1 MNSSIGIIGLGTVGK
16 SCKFGFEKLGHRIS
30 FHDTAHNTKL
40 EDVLDTEIVFICVP
54 TPSREDGSCDVSIVE
69 DTILSL
75 KRLNYSG
82 IVAIK
87 STVTPGTT
95 SKIREETGLNVCFV
109 PEFLRERCAISDFV
123 ENHVLLAVGC
133 KDDNTFEYIK
143 KIHGTYP
150 KEYSKLR
157 ITEAEMLK
165 YYSNIFNAVRIIF
178 ANEFFEVC
186 KAVGA
191 DYQEVKNAYIKTGAV
206 PDKYLD
212 VNDSFRGY
220 GGICLP
226 KDLKAIVALQK
237 KLGLQLSFFETVD
250 SENTKYKTTVF
261 DGMRLK

>member
-1 MNSSIGIIGLGTVGK
+1 MKISIGIVGLGTVGK
-16 SCKFGFEKLGHRIS
+16 SCKFGFEKLGHNVK
-30 FHDTAHNTKL
+30 FHDTACNTKL
-40 EDVLDTEIVFICVP
+40 EDVLDTEIVFVCVP
-54 TPSREDGSCDVSIVE
+54 TPSKEDGTCNVSIVE
-69 DTILSL
+69 DVVFSL
-75 KRLNYSG
+75 KKLNYKG

-95 SKIREETGLNVCFV
+95 ARIRKETGMNVCFV

-133 KDDNTFEYIK
+133 DDSITFEFIK
-143 KIHGTYP
+143 KIHGNYP
-150 KEYSKLR
+150 KEYAKLG
-157 ITEAEMLK
+157 IVEAEMLK

-186 KAVGA
+186 NAMGA

-226 KDLKAIVALQK
+226 KDVKAIVSLQK
-237 KLGLQLSFFETVD
+237 SLGLQLKLFETVD
-250 SENTKYKTTVF
+250 AENKKYKTTVF
-261 DGMRLK
+261 NGMRLK